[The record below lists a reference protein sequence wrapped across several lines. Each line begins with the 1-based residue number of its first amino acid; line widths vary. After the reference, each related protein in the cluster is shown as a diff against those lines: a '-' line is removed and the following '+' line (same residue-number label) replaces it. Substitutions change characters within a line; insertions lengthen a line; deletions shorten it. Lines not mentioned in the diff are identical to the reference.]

1 MSKREK
7 VLVAW
12 SSGKDS
18 ALSLYQVKL
27 AGRYEIVSL
36 LTTIT
41 EDYDRVSMHGVSR
54 VLVEQQANSLGLPLA
69 KVLIPRDSSNVIY
82 ESKMEEVL
90 RGFQQSG
97 VTGVVFG
104 DIFLEG
110 IREYRENNLSRVGMK
125 GVFPLWGKDTG
136 ELTESFISLG
146 FQAITT
152 CIDTRVMDK
161 NFLGRVMD
169 EDFFTGLPAGVDPG
183 GENGEFHSFV
193 FAGPIFRE
201 KVAYTVGERV
211 IKDSFH
217 FCDLLPDSTTR
228 QE

>member
-18 ALSLYQVKL
+18 ALSLYQIKL
-27 AGRYEIVSL
+27 ANQYEIVSL

-41 EDYDRVSMHGVSR
+41 SDYDRVSMHGVR
-54 VLVEQQANSLGLPLA
+54 RILVERQAQSLGLPLA
-69 KVLIPRDSSNVIY
+69 EVLIPRDSSNEVY

-90 RGFQQSG
+90 QGFKEEGIS
-97 VTGVVFG
+97 GVVFG

-125 GVFPLWGKDTG
+125 GIFPLWGKDTS
-136 ELTESFISLG
+136 ELTQSFITLG

-161 NFLGRVMD
+161 SFLGRITNK
-169 EDFFTGLPAGVDPG
+169 DFFSGLPASVDPG

-193 FAGPIFRE
+193 FAGPIFQE

-211 IKDSFH
+211 LKDSFY
-217 FCDLLPDSTTR
+217 FCDLLPT
-228 QE
+228 

>member
-18 ALSLYQVKL
+18 ALSLYQTKL
-27 AGRYEIVSL
+27 AGQYEVVSL

-41 EDYDRVSMHGVSR
+41 EDYDRVSMHGVLR
-54 VLVEQQANSLGLPLA
+54 VLVEKQAHSLGLPLA
-69 KVLIPRDSSNVIY
+69 KVLIPRDSSNEVY

-90 RGFQQSG
+90 RGFKQKGISR
-97 VTGVVFG
+97 VVFG

-125 GVFPLWGKDTG
+125 GVFPLWGKDTS
-136 ELTESFISLG
+136 ELTQSFITLG

-152 CIDTRVMDK
+152 CIDTRVMNK
-161 NFLGRVMD
+161 NFLGRIMD
-169 EDFFTGLPAGVDPG
+169 KDFFAGLPASVDPC

-201 KVAYTVGERV
+201 KVAYTLGERV
-211 IKDSFH
+211 LKDSFH
-217 FCDLLPDSTTR
+217 FCDLLPA
-228 QE
+228 

>member
-1 MSKREK
+1 MLKREK

-27 AGRYEIVSL
+27 AGQYEIVSL

-41 EDYDRVSMHGVSR
+41 EDYDRVSMHGVPR
-54 VLVEQQANSLGLPLA
+54 VLVEQQAHSLGLPLA
-69 KVLIPRDSSNVIY
+69 KVLIPRDSSNEIY

-90 RGFQQSG
+90 RGFKQKGIS
-97 VTGVVFG
+97 GVVFG

-110 IREYRENNLSRVGMK
+110 IREYRENNLCRVGMK
-125 GVFPLWGKDTG
+125 GIFPLWGKDTG
-136 ELTESFISLG
+136 DLTRSFISLG

-152 CIDTRVMDK
+152 CIDTRVMDTSL
-161 NFLGRVMD
+161 LGRIMD
-169 EDFFTGLPAGVDPG
+169 EDFFTELPARVDPG

-211 IKDSFH
+211 LKDSFH
-217 FCDLLPDSTTR
+217 FCDLLPAETTK
-228 QE
+228 QK